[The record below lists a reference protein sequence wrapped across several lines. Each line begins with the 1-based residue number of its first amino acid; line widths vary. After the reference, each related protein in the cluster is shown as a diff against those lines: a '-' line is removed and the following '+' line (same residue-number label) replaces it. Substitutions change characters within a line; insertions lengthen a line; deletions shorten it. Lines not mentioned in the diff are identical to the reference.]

1 MDRNVISDSL
11 THNRSNTV
19 FETLHKSKQISVI
32 ALDRLGDYIE
42 LLRIELK
49 LQGRELG
56 MQVMGFAAAG
66 LFGALA
72 AIFAGVAIIVS
83 FWDSEYRALAA
94 WFVVA
99 LYLSAAGSGI
109 WLASKHKPAA
119 SAFSTL
125 RSELKRDA
133 DLVKESL

>member
-1 MDRNVISDSL
+1 M
-11 THNRSNTV
+11 

-56 MQVMGFAAAG
+56 MQLLGYVVAAF
-66 LFGALA
+66 FGILT
-72 AIFAGVAIIVS
+72 AIFIGVAIIVT
-83 FWDSEYRALAA
+83 FWDSPNRAIAA
-94 WFVVA
+94 WGVVV
-99 LYLSAAGSGI
+99 LYVAAAGGGI
-109 WLASKHKPAA
+109 FLSLKHKYDG

-125 RSELKRDA
+125 RNELKRDV
-133 DLVKESL
+133 DLVKESI

>member
-1 MDRNVISDSL
+1 
-11 THNRSNTV
+11 V

-56 MQVMGFAAAG
+56 LQLLGYAVAALFAV
-66 LFGALA
+66 LA
-72 AIFAGVAIIVS
+72 VIFLGIAIILS
-83 FWDSEYRALAA
+83 FWDSPYRATAA
-94 WFVVA
+94 WVVVA
-99 LYLSAAGSGI
+99 LYLAMAGGGI
-109 WLASKHKPAA
+109 FLSLKHKYAG

-125 RSELKRDA
+125 RNELKRDV
-133 DLVKESL
+133 DLVKESI